1 MKKSLLSILCGA
13 AALASMLA
21 GPGAYA
27 DDVDGVRHYA
37 VTITNVTRGQIL
49 SPVAVIAHDDNYRMF
64 SLGSPASPEL
74 AMLAEE
80 GSADMLLA
88 SAGGMHSV
96 YKTAV
101 ATGVLKP
108 GASETIDIETAG
120 RFSRISAAAMLVSS
134 NDAFMAMRSLRAPDH
149 GNLAVDAIAYD
160 AGSEANSENCAFVP
174 GPPCGGHAHDPAPA
188 EGYVYVHA
196 GIHGIGGLSPS
207 IYDWRDPVA
216 HIEIKRID

>member
-1 MKKSLLSILCGA
+1 MKKLLLPILCGA
-13 AALASMLA
+13 VALTSTLAAS
-21 GPGAYA
+21 GAYA
-27 DDVDGVRHYA
+27 GDGDGLRHYA
-37 VTITNVTRGQIL
+37 VTITNTTRGQIL
-49 SPVAVIAHDDNYRMF
+49 SPVAVIVHDDNYRLF

-96 YKTAV
+96 YKTAA

-108 GASETIDIETAG
+108 GASETVEIETNS

-134 NDAFMAMRSLRAPDH
+134 NDAFMAVRDIEAPNR

-160 AGSEANSENCAFVP
+160 AGSEANSENCAYVP
-174 GPPCGGHAHDPAPA
+174 GPPCGGHVHDPAPA

-196 GIHGIGGLSPS
+196 GIHGIGGLTPS
-207 IYDWRDPVA
+207 VYDWRGPVA